1 MRLWARVVGVVL
13 ASCAL
18 LLVPSLTTT
27 GMAAIPPVDLVP
39 ADAETT
45 PVQHAGDAAD
55 DPALWVHPADPA
67 LSLLIGND
75 KKGALEVYDLEGSV
89 RQRITSSKPFWGN
102 VDVRQGV
109 VLGGRTLD
117 LVAAINGGVRLF
129 EVDPVSRTLTQI
141 SGGASGALQASG
153 QGLCLYESHADHSVY
168 VFTLTKKG
176 VLGQWRVHD
185 DDGDGLLLMSKVRTV
200 SVVVGV
206 PPKEATEA
214 CVADDDTGALY
225 VSEEDVA
232 LWRYGAEPSS
242 GAARTM
248 VDSVQ
253 PGGNLAADV
262 EGVAIVRLG
271 ADAGYLIVSA
281 QNVASPKSSYFAVFD
296 RQTNAYLRSF
306 RIVASPTADG
316 CERTDGIAAYAGDLG
331 ASYPLGVFVCQ
342 DNGNTAPAQ
351 GNQNFKLTRLER
363 VVAL

>member
-1 MRLWARVVGVVL
+1 MRRSARVVSAVL
-13 ASCAL
+13 AACVL
-18 LLVPSLTTT
+18 LAVPSMATT
-27 GMAAIPPVDLVP
+27 GLAAIPSVDLVP

-55 DPALWVHPADPA
+55 DPALWVHPDDPA

-75 KKGALEVYDLEGSV
+75 KKGALEVYDLEGAV

-102 VDVRQGV
+102 VDVRQAV
-109 VLGGRTLD
+109 VIGGRTLD
-117 LVAAINGGVRLF
+117 LVAATNGGVRLF
-129 EVDPVSRTLTQI
+129 KVDPVSRTLTQI
-141 SGGASGALQASG
+141 SGGASGALQAGG
-153 QGLCLYESHADHSVY
+153 QGLCLYESHADRRVY
-168 VFTLTKKG
+168 AFTLNKKG
-176 VLGQWRVHD
+176 VLVQWLLHD
-185 DDGDGLLLMSKVRTV
+185 SDGDGLLLMRKVRTV

-206 PPKEATEA
+206 PPREATEA

-232 LWRYGAEPSS
+232 LWRYGAEPST

-262 EGVAIVRLG
+262 EGVAIVRVG
-271 ADAGYLIVSA
+271 AKAGYLIVSA
-281 QNVASPKSSYFAVFD
+281 QNVASPQSSYFAVFD

-306 RIVASPTADG
+306 RIVGSPTADG
-316 CERTDGIAAYAGDLG
+316 CERTDGIAAYAGNLG
-331 ASYPLGVFVCQ
+331 ASYPFGVFVCQ
-342 DNGNTAPAQ
+342 DNGNTAPAP

-363 VVAL
+363 VVPL